1 MKELT
6 RRLGALA
13 LALGLGL
20 TLAACGESSGLSKRE
35 AETYVDGLL
44 RETYLGEFDADYL
57 RMVDLSEEE
66 ARKTYGSGLDAETE
80 FFMGLYNIEY
90 PTEELRQEV
99 RAMYAEIYA
108 HARFEVVS
116 AAEQDDGSF
125 SVKVNVE
132 PIDIVRL
139 VDADWAETVQ
149 PFYDEYPYEV
159 QSAMEEE
166 AYRAMD
172 AQWARLVVDLYQE
185 KLPETVN
192 LAAQPVTVQLERDRD
207 GNYAITSED
216 LGRLDEAVIDYSV
229 YANGVKEQ
237 AR

>member
-1 MKELT
+1 
-6 RRLGALA
+6 
-13 LALGLGL
+13 
-20 TLAACGESSGLSKRE
+20 
-35 AETYVDGLL
+35 
-44 RETYLGEFDADYL
+44 
-57 RMVDLSEEE
+57 
-66 ARKTYGSGLDAETE
+66 
-80 FFMGLYNIEY
+80 
-90 PTEELRQEV
+90 
-99 RAMYAEIYA
+99 MYAEIYA
-108 HARFEVVS
+108 HAWFEVVS

-185 KLPETVN
+185 KLSETGN
-192 LAAQPVTVQLERDRD
+192 LAAQTVTVQLERDRD